1 MYAIR
6 PETESEPDI
15 WHALADPTRR
25 PLIDRLAGGA
35 RTTSQ
40 LCENMPM
47 SRFGVM
53 KHLGILE
60 RAGLVIARRHGR
72 LRLNHLNAAPLRALH
87 TRWALGARRRAR
99 RRRHRP
105 CHRHRS
111 HGHARRAIPAAQ
123 AEIVDIAL
131 EWPVEASV
139 QRVWQALFERVESL
153 VAGRPPRGR
162 RRRRDD
168 ASRRAWAASC
178 ARRAPTAAAS
188 SGIGDRARSARSVDL
203 AGHLAARYG
212 GPAASLL
219 HIEIAPGARDGTAIL
234 KLTNS
239 VFGRIGPNMRASLT
253 DGWQAILGD
262 GLVAHLGGWRRGT
275 ELGGERLLVDRIEQ
289 VRAGAVA
296 AASRPRAS
304 GTIWS
309 R

>member
-25 PLIDRLAGGA
+25 ALIDRLAGGA

-60 RAGLVIARRHGR
+60 RAGLVIARRQGR

-87 TRWALGARRRAR
+87 TRWASARGDTLADAAIALATHIGATDMPEDHPSAR
-99 RRRHRP
+99 
-105 CHRHRS
+105 
-111 HGHARRAIPAAQ
+111 

-139 QRVWQALFERVESL
+139 KRVWQALFDRVESWWPAAHRA
-153 VAGRPPRGR
+153 VGG
-162 RRRRDD
+162 D
-168 ASRRAWAASC
+168 AAMTFE
-178 ARRAPTAAAS
+178 ARLGGQLRE
-188 SGIGDRARSARSVDL
+188 SGPEGGGILWYQVIALDPLRSVDL

-212 GPAASLL
+212 GPAESLL
-219 HIEIAPGARDGTAIL
+219 HIEIAPGPSDGSAIL
-234 KLTNS
+234 KLTDS

-253 DGWQAILGD
+253 SGWQAILGE
-262 GLVAHLGGWRRGT
+262 GLVPHAQG
-275 ELGGERLLVDRIEQ
+275 
-289 VRAGAVA
+289 
-296 AASRPRAS
+296 
-304 GTIWS
+304 
-309 R
+309 

>member
-6 PETESEPDI
+6 PQAESEPDI

-25 PLIDRLAGGA
+25 LLIDRLAGGA

-40 LCENMPM
+40 LCENVPM

-87 TRWALGARRRAR
+87 TRWASARADILADAAIALATDIGATDM
-99 RRRHRP
+99 P
-105 CHRHRS
+105 ES
-111 HGHARRAIPAAQ
+111 QPSAQ
-123 AEIVDIAL
+123 AQIVDVAL

-139 QRVWQALFERVESL
+139 QRVWQSLFERVEAWWPAAHRAVGGDAAMTFEARL
-153 VAGRPPRGR
+153 GGQLREAGPAGG
-162 RRRRDD
+162 
-168 ASRRAWAASC
+168 
-178 ARRAPTAAAS
+178 
-188 SGIGDRARSARSVDL
+188 GIVWYQIIALDPLRSVDL

-234 KLTNS
+234 KLTDS

-253 DGWQAILGD
+253 SGWQAIVGE
-262 GLVAHLGGWRRGT
+262 GLVAHL
-275 ELGGERLLVDRIEQ
+275 
-289 VRAGAVA
+289 AGD
-296 AASRPRAS
+296 
-304 GTIWS
+304 G
-309 R
+309 